1 MSLLFLIVVV
11 VGVSVS
17 ISQMGFALLSLQ
29 SVSCQLKPPPA
40 AMMTQSAALS
50 PVVGAP
56 GAHAVKVT
64 SEAECAHS
72 HLQLAVRIDIVSVI
86 FGSFCKYIDT
96 YMKKQC

>member
-1 MSLLFLIVVV
+1 MVMGSVVVVGLVMIVVV

-40 AMMTQSAALS
+40 AMMTQSATLS
-50 PVVGAP
+50 PVVGDP
-56 GAHAVKVT
+56 GAQAVKVT

-72 HLQLAVRIDIVSVI
+72 HLQVTLRIG
-86 FGSFCKYIDT
+86 FFCKCIT
-96 YMKKQC
+96 TSMKKQC